1 MKNCKYDGVQFW
13 YRARTCPFFRRFGE
27 VKDVRIMY
35 HNDTGR
41 SRRFG
46 FVTFEDPE
54 TLEAVIK
61 FPGGHD
67 VDGKKVSQC
76 LTLRVASNI

>member
-1 MKNCKYDGVQFW
+1 MSVDKKKIYDSVKP
-13 YRARTCPFFRRFGE
+13 TPVTPNRRFGK

-46 FVTFEDPE
+46 FVTFEEPE
-54 TLEAVIK
+54 TLEAVIN

-67 VDGKKVSQC
+67 VDGKKVSRC
-76 LTLRVASNI
+76 LA

>member
-1 MKNCKYDGVQFW
+1 MGGQSRVSTCCRGYF
-13 YRARTCPFFRRFGE
+13 RTELSLCRRFGK
-27 VKDVRIMY
+27 VADVRIMY

-46 FVTFEDPE
+46 FVTFDDPA
-54 TLEAVIK
+54 TLETVIN

-67 VDGKKVSQC
+67 VDGKKVCRS
-76 LTLRVASNI
+76 

>member
-1 MKNCKYDGVQFW
+1 MIHMRIDDAIKPAHVIFC
-13 YRARTCPFFRRFGE
+13 RRFGE
-27 VKDVRIMY
+27 VKDVRIMF

-54 TLEAVIK
+54 TLEAVIN

-67 VDGKKVSQC
+67 VDGKKVNRFC
-76 LTLRVASNI
+76 IVP

>member
-1 MKNCKYDGVQFW
+1 
-13 YRARTCPFFRRFGE
+13 
-27 VKDVRIMY
+27 MY

-46 FVTFEDPE
+46 FVTFEEPE
-54 TLEAVIK
+54 TLEAVMN

-67 VDGKKVSQC
+67 VDGKKVSRYKSFLQIFFKDS
-76 LTLRVASNI
+76 VM